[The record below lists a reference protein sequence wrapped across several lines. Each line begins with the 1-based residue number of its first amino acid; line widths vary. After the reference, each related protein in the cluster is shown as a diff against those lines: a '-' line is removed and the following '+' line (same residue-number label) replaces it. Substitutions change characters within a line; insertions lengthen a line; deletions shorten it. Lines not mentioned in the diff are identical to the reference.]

1 MTQTLEQ
8 DANAEPSLPGPTPVG
23 RFARPG
29 SVFAQ
34 TKGEQL

>member
-1 MTQTLEQ
+1 VT
-8 DANAEPSLPGPTPVG
+8 PLPG

-34 TKGEQL
+34 TNGQAPLAQQPALWGGD